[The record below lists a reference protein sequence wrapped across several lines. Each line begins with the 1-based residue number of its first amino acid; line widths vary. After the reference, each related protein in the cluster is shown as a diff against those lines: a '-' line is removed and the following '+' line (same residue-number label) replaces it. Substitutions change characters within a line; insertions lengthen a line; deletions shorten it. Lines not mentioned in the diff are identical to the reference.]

1 MFKYVCKTN
10 EEKKQELQELSDKL
24 VQGIKGYLQ
33 SDKYKELLNNMNKFH
48 KYSFQNCIL
57 IGLQCPYASLV
68 TTYPKWKKLNKQVK
82 KGEHGI
88 KIFVPIRKVV
98 DIETKQKDEN
108 GNILKDEFGNE
119 IVRTEQRTYLK
130 YKIGNVFDISQT
142 EQMKGKKELSLSP
155 VKMLNEEI
163 QNFDRVFN
171 ILKEIS
177 KVDIMIEKISG
188 SANGYYSNKEKK
200 IVINE
205 GMSSSQTIKTTIHE
219 IAHSILHVDE
229 HAEKSRNV
237 KELQAESVA
246 YIVCQHYGIDT
257 SDYSF
262 GYVGTWMKDEEQLLE
277 NLKVIKDCS
286 SYIIERID
294 EVAPNF
300 C

>member
-10 EEKKQELQELSDKL
+10 EEKKQELQKLSDKL

-57 IGLQCPYASLV
+57 IGLQCPDASLV

-163 QNFDRVFN
+163 QNFDKVFN

-219 IAHSILHVDE
+219 IAHSILHVE
-229 HAEKSRNV
+229 ENAENSRNV

-262 GYVGTWMKDEEQLLE
+262 GYVGTWMEEEEQLLE